1 MSSASRT
8 RARTSPSTRSGG
20 NGWSIRCAAC
30 CAARSTSRRW
40 SRARGA
46 PRASRGPGGRCPPGV
61 RSPPRCRASDLC
73 SPSLPPTG
81 SGCSSASPTASTTSG
96 WRSTSPRSRPWS
108 IRCSTSSTSPI
119 IRAGRSRMRPGS
131 TRSGRSSRERSRPT
145 APRPRH
151 RQPAAERTADAAEL
165 GRRRPPPRLPRALGK
180 GEAAT
185 LVMSPGE
192 EERTGLRDRAL
203 LELLYACGLRVSEL
217 AALRGEQ
224 LNLQAGFVTVAGKGG
239 KERVVPV
246 GGAARKALEAYLG
259 TARGRQLRGRVSP
272 FVFVGRGGRALTRQ
286 AIWKIVRRRALA
298 AGLGA
303 RVFPH
308 MLRHTFATHLLTG
321 GADLRV
327 VQALLGHA
335 EVATT
340 QIYTHVTPVRLRE
353 VHRRHH
359 PRA

>member
-1 MSSASRT
+1 M
-8 RARTSPSTRSGG
+8 
-20 NGWSIRCAAC
+20 
-30 CAARSTSRRW
+30 
-40 SRARGA
+40 
-46 PRASRGPGGRCPPGV
+46 
-61 RSPPRCRASDLC
+61 
-73 SPSLPPTG
+73 
-81 SGCSSASPTASTTSG
+81 ASPAS
-96 WRSTSPRSRPWS
+96 
-108 IRCSTSSTSPI
+108 SSDD
-119 IRAGRSRMRPGS
+119 
-131 TRSGRSSRERSRPT
+131 
-145 APRPRH
+145 
-151 RQPAAERTADAAEL
+151 PAAKLRI
-165 GRRRPPPRLPRALGK
+165 RRPPPRLPRALGK

-185 LVMSPGE
+185 LVGAPAE
-192 EERTGLRDRAL
+192 AERTGLRDRAL

-217 AALRGEQ
+217 AGLRGEQ

-239 KERVVPV
+239 KERVVPL
-246 GGAARKALEAYLG
+246 GRAARAALEAYLRA
-259 TARGRQLRGRVSP
+259 ARGRQLRGRASP
-272 FVFVGRGGRALTRQ
+272 FVFVGQRGRALTRQ

-308 MLRHTFATHLLTG
+308 MIRHTFATHLLTG

-335 EVATT
+335 EVGTT